1 MTIRAQIIEDSISE
15 QGKRLITF
23 LLFYP
28 RFIHAELMTHRVF
41 SRNASSS
48 RAIPFLKLLR
58 MIRKDPAMPV
68 HWGANQSGMQANAE
82 LTGWRLWA
90 VKKVWIMAMWIMTSI
105 AYLAYLCG
113 VHKQIVNRM
122 VEPWSHITVVLT
134 ATEYANWFAL
144 RNHPDAQPEIRQLA
158 LFMKRAMH
166 RSVPR
171 QLQPGEWH
179 LPFVKQ
185 NAGSIDRQAAI
196 NRITA
201 NQVLRV
207 VPSEPQIL
215 DILRKVSV
223 ARCARTSYVTHEG
236 KVTTVDEDFA
246 LHERLLGAQP
256 LHASPAEH
264 QATPDTQSVYE
275 NTLIEGGDKEELIAS
290 GLDWDHPELHGNF
303 VGWIQYRKTLEGE
316 FVEG

>member
-1 MTIRAQIIEDSISE
+1 MTISAKIVEDSISE

-68 HWGANQSGMQANAE
+68 HWGANQSGMQAHAE
-82 LTGWRLWA
+82 LTGWRLWM
-90 VKKVWIMAMWIMTSI
+90 VKKIWLGAMWIMTSI
-105 AYLAYLCG
+105 AWLAYLCG

-122 VEPWSHITVVLT
+122 VEPWSHITVVVT
-134 ATEYANWFAL
+134 ATEYANWFCL
-144 RNHPDAQPEIRQLA
+144 RNHPDAQPEIRELA
-158 LFMKRAMH
+158 KQMLLAMTA
-166 RSVPR
+166 SKPK
-171 QLQPGEWH
+171 LLKPGQWH
-179 LPFVKQ
+179 LPFVAQ
-185 NAGSIDRQAAI
+185 HIGSVDRTAAG

-201 NQVLRV
+201 NGVLRV
-207 VPSEPQIL
+207 VPSEEQIL
-215 DILRKVSV
+215 DILKKVSV
-223 ARCARTSYVTHEG
+223 ARCARTSYVTHDG
-236 KVTTVDEDFA
+236 RITTVDEDFA
-246 LHERLLGAQP
+246 LHGRLLDAQP

-264 QATPDTQSVYE
+264 QATPDETFDNPHDDPVGPWSYQ
-275 NTLIEGGDKEELIAS
+275 N
-290 GLDWDHPELHGNF
+290 PELHGNF